1 MNQNLRTDL
10 KLIYD
15 WIPAGSHVLDLGCGS
30 GALLQALT
38 AEKQVTGYGVELAT
52 RKVLAAMER
61 GINVIQGDLENGLP
75 AFDTQGFD
83 IVILSLTIQAMKN
96 TENILNEMMRVGKQ
110 AIVTFPN
117 FGYWKNRLQIMQGH
131 MPVSDEMPHQWYDTP
146 NIHWCM
152 LGDFEKLCEK
162 NGIAVLERMVVSEGK
177 RVNFMPN
184 LLGSLAFY
192 RIGKAQ

>member
-1 MNQNLRTDL
+1 MNLRVDL

-15 WIPAGSHVLDLGCGS
+15 WIPQNAHVLDLGCGS

-38 AEKQVTGYGVELAT
+38 QDKQVTGYGVEMST
-52 RKVLAAMER
+52 KKVLTAIER
-61 GINVIQGDLENGLP
+61 GVNVIQGNLENGLP
-75 AFDTQGFD
+75 TFDTQSFD

-117 FGYWKNRLQIMQGH
+117 FGYWKNRLQIIQGR
-131 MPVSDEMPHQWYDTP
+131 MPVSSEMPHEWYNTP

-152 LGDFEKLCEK
+152 LGDFERLCQK
-162 NGIAVLERMVVSEGK
+162 NGLQILERIVMDNGK
-177 RVNFMPN
+177 QINFMPN

-192 RIGKAQ
+192 RVGKI